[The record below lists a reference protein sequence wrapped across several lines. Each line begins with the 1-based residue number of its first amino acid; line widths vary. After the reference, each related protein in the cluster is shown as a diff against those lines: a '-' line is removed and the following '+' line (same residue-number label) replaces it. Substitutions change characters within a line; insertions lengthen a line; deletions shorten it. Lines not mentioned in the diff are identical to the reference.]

1 MKNQKWFKFLVIA
14 VVLIIPFMYSFFYL
28 KAYWNPYGEGNID
41 NLPVAIVNSDKGDKG
56 DDLIQSIKDSKKLK
70 ISVVSEKKAN
80 NGLNDG
86 TYYAVINIPDDFTSS
101 MESISSED
109 KHHAT
114 ITYSPNQKSN
124 YLSSQIINTVVL
136 TVEKNLD
143 NKVNSQ
149 IVLNLTEKLESV
161 PEQLNTISDGFE
173 ELSNGTN
180 QLENGAKTLKSGT
193 NTLNENYSLF
203 NEGVKQVSDGSTTL
217 SNATNEFSTLNS
229 SIDELVN
236 GVDAL
241 NQGASYLNQKTNE
254 YVNGTNTVIGSVN
267 NIAAGYCNQT
277 NYYAIIEQKVNALAI
292 QNGWD
297 EATKNAIIAQKKA
310 EADNIINSDLCSS
323 IEQLVTNE
331 SYKTLANSGT
341 ALVAGTQ
348 NLSNNLNT
356 LNVKVSGFSS
366 VKDKLN
372 ALQSGIK
379 SLNQGAN
386 KLYTS
391 SLQIQSGISE
401 LNNGATTLSE
411 GTTTLNSS
419 VNNAKVELNS
429 KIDTTKAE
437 LKKLDGLD
445 KYSEEPIKV
454 ETTPVNE
461 ISSYGTAFA
470 PLFISIALWV
480 GSLMMFIILYYDKDE
495 RFGVLGINSENR
507 IKRTICYHVL
517 ATLSGLVLGILLQM
531 LLDFEI
537 TNVLLYY
544 ISIILISNCFL
555 AIMQFLIGNFG
566 DIGKFVGLII
576 LVLQLAAAGGTF
588 PIETVTKGFR
598 FLNPILPMTYTIK
611 LLKESLV
618 SIEGTLL
625 TKNLLIVSL
634 LLIILVVINV
644 TMDIIRTKK
653 SK

>member
-149 IVLNLTEKLESV
+149 IVSNLTEKLESV

-173 ELSNGTN
+173 ELSYGTN

-292 QNGWD
+292 ENGWD

-391 SLQIQSGISE
+391 SLQIQSGINE

>member
-149 IVLNLTEKLESV
+149 IVSNLTEKLESV

-277 NYYAIIEQKVNALAI
+277 NYYAIIDQKVNALVI

>member
-56 DDLIQSIKDSKKLK
+56 DDLIQNIKDSKKLK

-149 IVLNLTEKLESV
+149 IVSNLTEKLESV

-297 EATKNAIIAQKKA
+297 EATKNTIIAQKKA

-391 SLQIQSGISE
+391 SLQIQSGINE